1 MEINI
6 PELQRIEKKLDILI
20 ELLQDKSSSS
30 EGSVHR
36 QSKRLL
42 NMSETSQYLG
52 ISKSL
57 LYKMVSERRI
67 SFIKIGHRTFF
78 YPEDLDMYIEKGRKK
93 AIS

>member
-30 EGSVHR
+30 ERSVHK

-42 NMSETSQYLG
+42 NMAETSQYLG

-78 YPEDLDMYIEKGRKK
+78 YPEDLDTYIEKRRKE